1 MALSRGE
8 LYTVLTNKAGRS
20 KKGTLVAL
28 IKGTKSE
35 DIIKVLDKLPDKDK
49 VKEVT
54 LDMAPSME
62 KAISSVFKKASL
74 VNDRFHVVRLLT
86 DALQKERIEYRWLA
100 IKEENQRIIQ
110 AREQGLPYYPQI
122 LSNGDTLKQLLARSR
137 YFLFKTP
144 DKWTLNQSKRAAI
157 LFKRYPDLK
166 KAYYHHL
173 EFRAIYELQDKK
185 QASSTLINWIE
196 KTLKENHHPFYKI
209 IMTIKEHFDRILN
222 FFDNRSTNAFAESFN
237 AKIKLFRANL
247 RGVRN
252 QHFFLFRLEKLFA

>member
-1 MALSRGE
+1 MALSRGA
-8 LYTVLTNKAGRS
+8 LYTVLSNKAGRS
-20 KKGTLVAL
+20 KRGTLVAL
-28 IKGTKSE
+28 IKGTRCE
-35 DIIKVLDKLPDKDK
+35 DIIKVLDKLPHKDK

-62 KAISSVFKKASL
+62 LAISSVFTKASL
-74 VNDRFHVVRLLT
+74 VSDRFHVVRLIT

-100 IKEENQRIIQ
+100 IEEENQRIQQ
-110 AREQGLPYYPQI
+110 ARAQGIPYYPQI

-144 DKWTLNQSKRAAI
+144 DKWTLSQSKRASI

-185 QASSTLINWIE
+185 QASRALINWIE
-196 KTLKENHHPFYKI
+196 KTLKDKQHTFYKI
-209 IMTIKEHFDRILN
+209 IMTIKQHFDKILN
-222 FFDNRSTNAFAESFN
+222 FFENRSTNAFAESFN

-247 RGVRN
+247 RGVTN

>member
-8 LYTVLTNKAGRS
+8 LYTVLSNKAGRS

-28 IKGTKSE
+28 IKGTKCE
-35 DIIKVLDKLPDKDK
+35 DIIAILDKLPGKDK

-62 KAISSVFKKASL
+62 LAISSVFTKATL
-74 VNDRFHVVRLLT
+74 VSDRFHVVRLLT

-100 IKEENQRIIQ
+100 IKEESQKMEQ
-110 AREQGLPYYPQI
+110 AKKQGYPYYPEI
-122 LSNGDTLKQLLARSR
+122 LPNGDTLKQLLARSR

-144 DKWTLNQSKRAAI
+144 DKWTLNQTKRAAI
-157 LFKRYPDLK
+157 LFKRYPDLQT
-166 KAYYHHL
+166 AYEHHL
-173 EFRAIYELQDKK
+173 EFRVIYELKSKQ
-185 QASSTLINWIE
+185 QASRALISWIE
-196 KTLKENHHPFYKI
+196 KTLTQLHHPFYKI
-209 IMTIKEHFDRILN
+209 IMTIKQHFDQILN
-222 FFDNRSTNAFAESFN
+222 FFDNRSTNTFAESFN

-247 RGVRN
+247 RGVKN